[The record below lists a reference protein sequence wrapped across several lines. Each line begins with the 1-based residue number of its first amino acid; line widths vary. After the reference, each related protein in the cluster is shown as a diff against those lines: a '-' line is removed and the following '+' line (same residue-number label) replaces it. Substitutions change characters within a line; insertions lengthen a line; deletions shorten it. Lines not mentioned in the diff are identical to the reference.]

1 MRKKQILF
9 LLFCFDIL
17 KLGDT
22 MKILA
27 SDFDD
32 TLYIEENPEQTRKN
46 IGAIKKFI
54 SYGNIFCIITG
65 RNYTSIKKLLNEL
78 KVPYTYLICDD
89 GAKIFNS
96 VDYGIDTTYLE
107 EEDIKIIEK
116 ILKEKEW
123 NYYLDDGYNKT
134 NNINDCVK
142 VVVNCSEK
150 DKQVEI
156 VNKIKENIKVYVY
169 ASKYHINIVN
179 FSVNKANALK
189 RLLNI
194 ENLSYNNL
202 HVIGDNSNDYEM
214 VKNFSGAIMKKHHSL
229 LNDLGKKEYNELS
242 DYINDLLKD
251 KISR

>member
-1 MRKKQILF
+1 
-9 LLFCFDIL
+9 
-17 KLGDT
+17 

-32 TLYIEENPEQTRKN
+32 TIYFEDDVEKSIKN
-46 IGAIKKFI
+46 IKAIKEFV
-54 SYGNIFCIITG
+54 SFGNSFCIITG
-65 RNYTSIKKLLNEL
+65 RNYSDIKLLLNEYNI
-78 KVPYTYLICDD
+78 PYTYLICED
-89 GAKIFNS
+89 GAKIFNNM
-96 VDYGIDTTYLE
+96 DYCIDTIYMDKEL
-107 EEDIKIIEK
+107 IKEIINMLNEY
-116 ILKEKEW
+116 
-123 NYYLDDGYNKT
+123 NYDYYLDDGYNKT

>member
-1 MRKKQILF
+1 
-9 LLFCFDIL
+9 
-17 KLGDT
+17 

-134 NNINDCVK
+134 EYLQDCVK
-142 VVVNCSEK
+142 IVVNSE
-150 DKQVEI
+150 DK
-156 VNKIKENIKVYVY
+156 KEQE
-169 ASKYHINIVN
+169 NIVN
-179 FSVNKANALK
+179 TLKEQCDIHIYSSRKHVNIINKTVNKKNALNK
-189 RLLNI
+189 LINI
-194 ENLSYNNL
+194 ENLQDRNL
-202 HVIGDNSNDYEM
+202 YVIGDNDNDYEM
-214 VKNFSGAIMKKHHSL
+214 LKEFDGVIMKNHHKKLESL
-229 LNDLGKKEYNELS
+229 EKKEVNNLEEYIEELM
-242 DYINDLLKD
+242 KD
-251 KISR
+251 

>member
-1 MRKKQILF
+1 
-9 LLFCFDIL
+9 
-17 KLGDT
+17 

-32 TLYIEENPEQTRKN
+32 TIYFEDDVEKSIKN
-46 IGAIKKFI
+46 IKAIKEFV
-54 SYGNIFCIITG
+54 SFGNSFCIITG
-65 RNYTSIKKLLNEL
+65 RNYSDVKLLLNEYNI
-78 KVPYTYLICDD
+78 PYTYLICED
-89 GAKIFNS
+89 GAKIFNNM
-96 VDYGIDTTYLE
+96 DYCIDTIYMDKEL
-107 EEDIKIIEK
+107 IKEIINMLNEY
-116 ILKEKEW
+116 
-123 NYYLDDGYNKT
+123 NYDYYLDDGYNKT

-179 FSVNKANALK
+179 SSVNKANALK

-194 ENLSYNNL
+194 ESLSYNNL

>member
-1 MRKKQILF
+1 
-9 LLFCFDIL
+9 
-17 KLGDT
+17 

-32 TLYIEENPEQTRKN
+32 TIYFEDDVEKSIKN
-46 IGAIKKFI
+46 IKAIKEFV
-54 SYGNIFCIITG
+54 SFGNSFCIITG
-65 RNYTSIKKLLNEL
+65 RNYSDVKLLLNEYNI
-78 KVPYTYLICDD
+78 PYTYLICED
-89 GAKIFNS
+89 GAKIFNNM
-96 VDYGIDTTYLE
+96 DYCIDTIYMDKELIKEIINILE
-107 EEDIKIIEK
+107 EYNYD
-116 ILKEKEW
+116 
-123 NYYLDDGYNKT
+123 YYLDDGYNKT

-214 VKNFSGAIMKKHHSL
+214 VKNFSMKKHHSL

>member
-1 MRKKQILF
+1 
-9 LLFCFDIL
+9 
-17 KLGDT
+17 

-27 SDFDD
+27 SDFDGTIYYPD
-32 TLYIEENPEQTRKN
+32 DSEKN
-46 IGAIKKFI
+46 IRNVNSIRNFI
-54 SYGNIFCIITG
+54 LKGNIFCIITG
-65 RNYTSIKKLLNEL
+65 RNYSDIKLLLN
-78 KVPYTYLICDD
+78 KYNIPYSYLICED
-89 GAKIFNS
+89 GAKIFNNM
-96 VDYGIDTTYLE
+96 DYCIDTIYMDKELIKEIINILE
-107 EEDIKIIEK
+107 EYNYD
-116 ILKEKEW
+116 
-123 NYYLDDGYNKT
+123 YYLDDGYNKT

-156 VNKIKENIKVYVY
+156 VNKIKKNIKVYVY